1 MRLHAIASNHN
12 DAHFMDFLEGEYL
25 TEQVDS
31 IREIAAHV
39 TNLERVGEGLGV
51 FVFDKELN
59 KD

>member
-1 MRLHAIASNHN
+1 
-12 DAHFMDFLEGEYL
+12 MDFLEGEYL
-25 TEQVDS
+25 QEQVES

-51 FVFDKELN
+51 FVFDKEMN